1 MRVEIWSD
9 LVCPWCYIGT
19 ARFEQAL
26 AGFEHRADVEVVHR
40 SFELDPHR
48 ERTEP
53 VADMLVDMLVEKF
66 GAGGVG
72 LDGKVAAVA
81 HGDGLAYVSDRE
93 VGNTVDAH
101 RLLHLARERGV
112 EREVLQAMYRA
123 HFAEGRSLFTP
134 EALTKVAVDAGL
146 DEDDVRRV
154 LESDAYLDAVR
165 ADEREAARLGANG
178 VPFFVVDGRYGISGA
193 QPVELFTKALETA
206 WADRPVAVLQDVNA
220 CSVDGC

>member
-9 LVCPWCYIGT
+9 LVCPWCYIGA

-26 AGFEHRADVEVVHR
+26 ANFEHRDDVEVVHR
-40 SFELDPHR
+40 SFELEPHR
-48 ERTEP
+48 EHTEP
-53 VADMLVDMLVEKF
+53 LAEMLVKKL
-66 GAGGVG
+66 GPSAVG
-72 LDGKVAAVA
+72 LDDKVAAVA
-81 HGDGLAYVSDRE
+81 HGDGLAYVTDRE

-101 RLLHLARERGV
+101 RLLHLARERGL
-112 EREVLQAMYRA
+112 EHEVLQAMYLT
-123 HFAEGRSLFTP
+123 HFGEGRSLFTP
-134 EALTKVAVDAGL
+134 EDLTKVAVGAGL
-146 DEDDVRRV
+146 AEEDVRRV

-193 QPVELFTKALETA
+193 QPAELFTKALETA

-220 CSVDGC
+220 CSIDGC